1 MSDSDDDNDS
11 FVQHCLARAREK
23 EPSGFGVCWN
33 KYYLELVIFIVKKP
47 ETITRSRDDII
58 QLMKKAQFSRSQ
70 IDYTLNCL
78 SGNVPAWTD
87 SSSTINMAASDIRC
101 GRAEYV
107 KLLVDE
113 KHSDE
118 AIHAKLRELDHIGVP
133 KWDYWYKVFPRRMP
147 SEHK

>member
-11 FVQHCLARAREK
+11 FVQLCLAKAREK
-23 EPSGFGVCWN
+23 EPCGFGVYWN

-87 SSSTINMAASDIRC
+87 SSSTINMAASDIKC

-118 AIHAKLRELDHIGVP
+118 AILAKLRELDHIGVP
-133 KWDYWYKVFPRRMP
+133 KWDYWYKVFPR
-147 SEHK
+147 

>member
-1 MSDSDDDNDS
+1 MSDSDDDDNDS
-11 FVQHCLARAREK
+11 FVQLCLARAREK
-23 EPSGFGVCWN
+23 EPRGFGKYWN

-47 ETITRSRDDII
+47 ETITLSRDKII
-58 QLMKKAQFSRSQ
+58 QLMKTAQFSRSQ

-87 SSSTINMAASDIRC
+87 SSSTINMAASDIKC
-101 GRAEYV
+101 GRAEYI

-118 AIHAKLRELDHIGVP
+118 AIHAKLKELNHIGVP
-133 KWDYWYKVFPRRMP
+133 KWKY
-147 SEHK
+147 